1 MFPTNPLWSKSS
13 SGVVAPEKSLWV
25 QRFQNAEV
33 GRIARVLSAVLKIK
47 STLFTN
53 HKHMTTFRRYI
64 YISFLVFFSLR
75 INKEFNFKY
84 TIKTAA
90 HSL

>member
-1 MFPTNPLWSKSS
+1 MVP
-13 SGVVAPEKSLWV
+13 PEKSLWV

-53 HKHMTTFRRYI
+53 HKHMATFTGTI
-64 YISFLVFFSLR
+64 YTFYFYFFLVCVAIKSLILNIPVKQLLILFR
-75 INKEFNFKY
+75 TK
-84 TIKTAA
+84 
-90 HSL
+90 